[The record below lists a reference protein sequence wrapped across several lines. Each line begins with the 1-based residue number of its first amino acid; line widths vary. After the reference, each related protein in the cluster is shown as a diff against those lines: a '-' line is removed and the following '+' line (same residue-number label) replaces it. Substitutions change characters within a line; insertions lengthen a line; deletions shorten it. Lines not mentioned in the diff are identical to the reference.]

1 MTNPAQDNDQTQ
13 SGLTDLINALKG
25 QALNMGALTQ
35 AFQALS
41 TALTNALARIYTVF
55 VGDSGSGGVKGLV
68 PAPAAG
74 DAAANK
80 FLKASGGWAVIN
92 NPSASALGGVKSLAA
107 VAHNFLT
114 QIGTDGSVL
123 QAQPVS
129 ADITGTTTNNDAA
142 AGYIGEIITSNIAV
156 GSAVGLSNGVTAN
169 VTSINLT
176 AGDWDVVGWVAT
188 NTAGTTT
195 ISQYNAGVSTTT
207 ADLGNF
213 PSRLRGIATP
223 AGTNVAMPVSTE
235 RFSLSGTTTVFLTI
249 NVAFATST
257 CGGFGYITGRRA
269 R

>member
-92 NPSASALGGVKSLAA
+92 NPSASAAWRREVPSGCCP
-107 VAHNFLT
+107 
-114 QIGTDGSVL
+114 Q
-123 QAQPVS
+123 
-129 ADITGTTTNNDAA
+129 
-142 AGYIGEIITSNIAV
+142 
-156 GSAVGLSNGVTAN
+156 LSNPNRYGWKRL
-169 VTSINLT
+169 TSAASI
-176 AGDWDVVGWVAT
+176 G
-188 NTAGTTT
+188 
-195 ISQYNAGVSTTT
+195 
-207 ADLGNF
+207 
-213 PSRLRGIATP
+213 
-223 AGTNVAMPVSTE
+223 
-235 RFSLSGTTTVFLTI
+235 
-249 NVAFATST
+249 
-257 CGGFGYITGRRA
+257 
-269 R
+269 